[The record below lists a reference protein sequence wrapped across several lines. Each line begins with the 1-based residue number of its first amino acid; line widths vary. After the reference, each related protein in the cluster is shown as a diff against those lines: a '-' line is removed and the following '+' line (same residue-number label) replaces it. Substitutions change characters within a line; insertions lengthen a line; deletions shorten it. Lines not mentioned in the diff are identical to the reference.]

1 MSDPA
6 SKDMP
11 FSTGQSMMLRAWQ
24 STSTKPGEKVVSF
37 LPSSEGGSGAMSV
50 NPDNAGGPPL
60 REWSAAVDL
69 IEEASEA
76 IRIGEQRAAEL
87 EAQLTHV
94 TTQASEEMRRLNQ
107 QISLTEQ
114 KLSRAEERA
123 RLAESRAH
131 EAEAWLVRLHDAA
144 ITAFG
149 SRAAQKAASFD
160 SEPSD

>member
-1 MSDPA
+1 MNDPA

-24 STSTKPGEKVVSF
+24 SNSMKPGEKVVSF
-37 LPSSEGGSGAMSV
+37 LPSSEGGSATMSV
-50 NPDNAGGPPL
+50 NSENGGGPPL

-69 IEEASEA
+69 IEEAGEA
-76 IRIGEQRAAEL
+76 IRIGEQRAEEL

-107 QISLTEQ
+107 QLSLMEQ
-114 KLSRAEERA
+114 KLSRSEERA

-131 EAEAWLVRLHDAA
+131 DAEAWLVRLHDAA
-144 ITAFG
+144 IAAFG
-149 SRAAQKAASFD
+149 SRGTPTAASFD
-160 SEPSD
+160 SKPSD